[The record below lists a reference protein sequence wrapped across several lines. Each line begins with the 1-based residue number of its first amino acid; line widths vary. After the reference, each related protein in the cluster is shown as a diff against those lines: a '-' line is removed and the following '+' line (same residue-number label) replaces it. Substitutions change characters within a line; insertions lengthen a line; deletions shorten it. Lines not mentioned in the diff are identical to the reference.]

1 MKAMVSLYD
10 SIAKCNVMFDF
21 YSAVVYI
28 KGEYSEVHAS
38 GNVLI
43 VDTHGLASVA
53 EAADIKVAHML
64 PQQPQVEAGEETVEE
79 RGETVEG
86 EEDVE

>member
-38 GNVLI
+38 GSVLI
-43 VDTHGLASVA
+43 VDTQELAKVS
-53 EAADIKVAHML
+53 EAAGVKIAYMAQ
-64 PQQPQVEAGEETVEE
+64 QQPQVEEGE
-79 RGETVEG
+79 ETVEG